1 MISNYEDALA
11 FIHGRTQF
19 KKSDHLDRMRLF
31 MAKLGNPERQLSVIH
46 VAGTN
51 GKGSTVAFL
60 RDLLMATGKTVG
72 TFTSPFLMRFN
83 ERISVDGMPVPDQD
97 LVALVNQI
105 KPTVDELDATLEEGG
120 PTEFEIITAMMFTYF
135 KDRVDVAVVEVGIGG
150 ILDSTNVLTPEV
162 SVITTI
168 GYDHMKLLGN
178 TLPEIAGQKAGIIK
192 RGKPVVVGQLPEE
205 ALSVIEQKAI
215 AEKSPIYRMD
225 HEIMV
230 QPLPD
235 NAWEEKFKFRFDGF
249 TFDAVKIQLLGQYQ
263 IANASCALAAF
274 MLYQAAHHQPWDR
287 HDTLTALAK
296 TVWAGRFEPVNQDP
310 LIVLDG
316 AHNEPAVTE
325 VTQLLKQKFSDRECY
340 IVLAVLADKQYEKM
354 LSLFQTVPHHHIILT
369 TFQGPGTRHAVDPE
383 TLKTKH
389 ENDAHIDVV
398 DNWQLAIGTALKTM
412 SSDDLLLITGSLYFI
427 SDVRHFFLD
436 NDDEA

>member
-1 MISNYEDALA
+1 MMRWRSFMAERNL
-11 FIHGRTQF
+11 

-31 MAKLGNPERQLSVIH
+31 MARLGNPERQLSVIH

-83 ERISVDGMPVPDQD
+83 ERISVDGVPIPDQD
-97 LVALVNQI
+97 LVEMVNRV
-105 KPTVDELDATLEEGG
+105 KPVVDDLDQTLEEGG
-120 PTEFEIITAMMFTYF
+120 PTEFEIITAMMFCYF

-168 GYDHMKLLGN
+168 GYDHMKLLGS
-178 TLPEIAGQKAGIIK
+178 TLPAIAGQKAGIIK
-192 RGKPVVVGQLPEE
+192 HGKPVVVGRIPEE
-205 ALSVIEQKAI
+205 ALAVIEKKAVD
-215 AEKSPIYRMD
+215 EKSPIYRLD
-225 HEIMV
+225 HEIIV
-230 QPLPD
+230 KPKPD
-235 NAWEEKFKFRFDGF
+235 RNWEESFKFQFDGF
-249 TFDAVKIQLLGQYQ
+249 TFDTVKIQLLGQYQ

-287 HDTLTALAK
+287 HETLAALAK
-296 TVWAGRFEPVNQDP
+296 TVWPGRFEPVSQEP

-325 VTQLLKQKFSDRECY
+325 VPQLLKQKFSDREIY
-340 IVLAVLADKQYEKM
+340 IVFAVLADKQYEK
-354 LSLFQTVPHHHIILT
+354 
-369 TFQGPGTRHAVDPE
+369 
-383 TLKTKH
+383 KC
-389 ENDAHIDVV
+389 
-398 DNWQLAIGTALKTM
+398 
-412 SSDDLLLITGSLYFI
+412 
-427 SDVRHFFLD
+427 
-436 NDDEA
+436 

>member
-1 MISNYEDALA
+1 MISNYDDALA

-31 MAKLGNPERQLSVIH
+31 MARLGNPERQLSVIH

-83 ERISVDGMPVPDQD
+83 ERISVDGVPIPDQD
-97 LVALVNQI
+97 LVEMVNRV
-105 KPTVDELDATLEEGG
+105 KPVVDDLDQTLEEGG
-120 PTEFEIITAMMFTYF
+120 PTEFEIITAMMFCYF

-168 GYDHMKLLGN
+168 GYDHMKLLGS
-178 TLPEIAGQKAGIIK
+178 TLPAIAGQKAGIIK
-192 RGKPVVVGQLPEE
+192 HGKPVVVGRIPEE
-205 ALSVIEQKAI
+205 ALAVIEKKAVD
-215 AEKSPIYRMD
+215 EKSPIYRLD
-225 HEIMV
+225 HEITV
-230 QPLPD
+230 KPKPD
-235 NAWEEKFKFRFDGF
+235 RNWEESFKFQFDGF
-249 TFDAVKIQLLGQYQ
+249 TFDTVKIQLLGQYQ

-287 HDTLTALAK
+287 HETLAALAK
-296 TVWAGRFEPVNQDP
+296 TVWPGRFEPVSQEP

-325 VTQLLKQKFSDRECY
+325 VSQLLKQKFSDREIY
-340 IVLAVLADKQYEKM
+340 IVFAVLADKQYEKM
-354 LSLFQTVPHHHIILT
+354 LTLLQMVLHHHIILT
-369 TFQGPGTRHAVDPE
+369 TFQGPGTRRAVDPDA
-383 TLKTKH
+383 LKAKH
-389 ENDAHIDVV
+389 DSDARIDVV
-398 DNWQLAIGTALKTM
+398 DEWQLAIGTALKTM

-436 NDDEA
+436 GDS